1 MKKISILGSTGSIG
15 QNTLDV
21 MTSLNGN
28 FSLFG
33 ISCNNNLDLLLTQ
46 INKYKP
52 RVAVITNL
60 DKYNLF
66 IKNHGNKLKDTEIL
80 FGSDGLEEICS
91 NDDVDIVVASIVGFE
106 CLKPVMSAIK
116 TNKTILAANKE
127 ILVSAGDVIRDSIL
141 KSNALLLPIDSEHN
155 AILQI
160 ILSSGLDLKIFHND
174 YYKSKINKLTITAS
188 GGPFLD
194 YKLTDLQKVTPK
206 EAVMHPTWKMGE
218 KISVDSSTMMNKGL
232 EIIEAKLLF
241 NLDLSN
247 IDAVIHRQSQVHALV
262 DFFDGTTIAHF
273 SQPDMRIPISYAL
286 TFPDRLYTGSSG
298 SFDFSNLT
306 FEAIPINK
314 FPCYQIA
321 RDVAEVGK
329 NSGLILNAANEISV
343 EYFLKGMIKFTD
355 ISNIINSVLDQNE
368 LCSHTNIKSI
378 IDNDISVRKLTKEII
393 SKKYGIN

>member
-21 MTSLNGN
+21 MTSLNDN

-33 ISCNNNLDLLLTQ
+33 VSCNNNLDLLLKQ

-206 EAVMHPTWKMGE
+206 EAVMHPTWKMGD
-218 KISVDSSTMMNKGL
+218 KISIDSSTMMNKGL

-247 IDAVIHRQSQVHALV
+247 INAVIHRQSQVHALV

-286 TFPDRLYTGSSG
+286 TFPDRLYTATSK
-298 SFDFSNLT
+298 SFDFCNLT
-306 FEAIPINK
+306 FEDVPISK

-321 RDVAEVGK
+321 RDVAAIGK

-355 ISNIINSVLDQNE
+355 ISNIINDVLDRSE
-368 LCSHTNIKSI
+368 LCSHTEVESI
-378 IDNDISVRKLTKEII
+378 IDNDILVRNLTKEII
-393 SKKYGIN
+393 KKKHGNN